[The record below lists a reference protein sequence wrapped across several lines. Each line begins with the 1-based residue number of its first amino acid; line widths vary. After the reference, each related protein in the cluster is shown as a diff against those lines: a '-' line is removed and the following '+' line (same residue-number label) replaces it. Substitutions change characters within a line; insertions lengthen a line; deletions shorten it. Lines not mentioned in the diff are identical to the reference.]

1 MRSRPFRRRM
11 TLRYRIK
18 CNKPKTD
25 QHEEGHHWR
34 GRGLPYFK
42 AGNKASPCLFLY
54 FLPRLRWHRN
64 PLLVNCWP
72 YDDQGQG
79 PKSCRGT
86 RLAAIFGDGWAEAVR
101 TQAHQHSSSSSSS
114 FHDLSVSPDVG
125 VDVIRTHAHVC
136 THIHEQARTHK
147 HRHRQTQTQT
157 QTQTHRH
164 LCEYEG
170 ARRVYWG

>member
-1 MRSRPFRRRM
+1 MREVFVQDRFIQHAFSHSASRRSSPSRLALFHLGLPCVRSRPFRRRM

-72 YDDQGQG
+72 YDNQDQG
-79 PKSCRGT
+79 PCT
-86 RLAAIFGDGWAEAVR
+86 LAALHDWPPSLVTTGRKQCVR
-101 TQAHQHSSSSSSS
+101 
-114 FHDLSVSPDVG
+114 
-125 VDVIRTHAHVC
+125 R
-136 THIHEQARTHK
+136 HINTRR
-147 HRHRQTQTQT
+147 RHRRRATTCPC
-157 QTQTHRH
+157 HRMW
-164 LCEYEG
+164 
-170 ARRVYWG
+170 A